1 MAVIDP
7 TAGQPPY
14 RQLAEIIAG
23 RIESGEYP
31 AGSRLPSES
40 DLMEEFELGRSTV
53 RRSMS
58 WLRGCR
64 LVETVATRGSY
75 VLGAADIGMSC
86 GTSL

>member
-1 MAVIDP
+1 MAMIDP
-7 TAGQPPY
+7 TARQPPY

-23 RIESGEYP
+23 RIASGDYP

-58 WLRGCR
+58 WLRDAG
-64 LVETVATRGSY
+64 LVETVATRGTY
-75 VLGAADIGMSC
+75 VL
-86 GTSL
+86 